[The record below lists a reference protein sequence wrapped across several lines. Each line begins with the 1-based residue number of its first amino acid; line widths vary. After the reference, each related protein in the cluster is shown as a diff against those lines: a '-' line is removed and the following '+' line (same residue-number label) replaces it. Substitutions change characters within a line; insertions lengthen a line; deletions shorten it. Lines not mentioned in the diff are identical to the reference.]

1 MNRFITITSLR
12 VGYLELIK
20 NLCTENVSVKMATT
34 IILLS
39 DFGLEDAYVGVM
51 KSVILGICHEV
62 KIIDLCHAI
71 PSQDVMT
78 GCLTLEDSR
87 TYFPKGSIIVAVVDP
102 GVGTSR
108 AALALKTESE
118 IFIAP
123 DNGLLSFLPESEII
137 EARRIENQAF
147 MLDEQSR
154 TFHGRDIFAP
164 AAARLASGAAF
175 CEIGA
180 IASEIKRILKPEP
193 LINEDGLAGQV
204 VMFDKFGN
212 AATNIRQANLPAKPF
227 VIFFKGGVLPMT
239 ETYEEADADAP
250 ACLINASGRLEI
262 CVRNGNAKDFLKI
275 RRFDPILIKTSV
287 D

>member
-1 MNRFITITSLR
+1 M
-12 VGYLELIK
+12 IK
-20 NLCTENVSVKMATT
+20 NLCTNNVSVKTATT

-51 KSVILGICHEV
+51 KSVILGICPDV

-87 TYFPKGSIIVAVVDP
+87 PYFPKGAIIVAVVDP
-102 GVGTSR
+102 GVGTAR
-108 AALALKTESE
+108 AALAVKTERE

-137 EARRIENQAF
+137 EARLIENQAY
-147 MLDEQSR
+147 MLDKQSR

-164 AAARLASGAAF
+164 AAARLASGSAF

-180 IASEIKRILKPEP
+180 IASGIKRILKPEP
-193 LINEDGLAGQV
+193 LIKEDGLAGQV

-212 AATNIRQANLPAKPF
+212 AATNIRQTNLPANYF
-227 VIFFKGGVLPMT
+227 EIFFKGGVLPMT
-239 ETYEEADADAP
+239 ETYEEVEAGAP
-250 ACLINASGRLEI
+250 ACLINSSGRLEI
-262 CVRNGNAKDFLKI
+262 CVRNGNARDFLKI
-275 RRFDPILIKTSV
+275 RRFDQILIKTSV